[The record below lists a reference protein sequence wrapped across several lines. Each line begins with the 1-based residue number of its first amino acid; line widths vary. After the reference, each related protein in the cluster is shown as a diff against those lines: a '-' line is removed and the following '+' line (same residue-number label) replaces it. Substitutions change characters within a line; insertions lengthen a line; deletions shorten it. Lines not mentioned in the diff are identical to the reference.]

1 MSQFLFEWDA
11 EKERKNIQKHG
22 ISFHIA
28 RRVFDDPYRIE
39 IYDEAHSIEEDRFDT
54 IGMVNDVLFVVYTE
68 RRDRIRIISARIATP
83 EERSFYYDR

>member
-1 MSQFLFEWDA
+1 MNQFLFEWDA

-22 ISFHIA
+22 ISFRIA

-54 IGMVNDVLFVVYTE
+54 IE
-68 RRDRIRIISARIATP
+68 W
-83 EERSFYYDR
+83 